1 MYSDNKTKELLV
13 RKKHPIQ
20 EINTNWLTAITNKL
34 HSKFGNSVLG
44 RKFFEMKSK
53 EIKVEPWESFFTLV
67 PLHNSVNSLALK
79 TENTL
84 NPHI

>member
-44 RKFFEMKSK
+44 RKFFEKK
-53 EIKVEPWESFFTLV
+53 IKRN
-67 PLHNSVNSLALK
+67 H
-79 TENTL
+79 
-84 NPHI
+84 